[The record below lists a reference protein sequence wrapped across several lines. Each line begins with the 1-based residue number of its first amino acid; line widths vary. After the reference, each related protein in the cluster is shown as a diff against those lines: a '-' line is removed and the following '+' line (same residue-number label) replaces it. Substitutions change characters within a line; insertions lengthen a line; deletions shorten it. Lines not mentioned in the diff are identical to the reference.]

1 MNKLVNT
8 EDMSLKYEVGGTV
21 MVNHGVRRYRAKVH
35 THFIY
40 FIYLFLFLFDFY
52 ISKNNYY

>member
-1 MNKLVNT
+1 
-8 EDMSLKYEVGGTV
+8 MSLKYEVGGTV

-40 FIYLFLFLFDFY
+40 FIYFY
-52 ISKNNYY
+52 FYLIFTSQKTIIIEIRS